1 MSRSVFTILTK
12 GKPKER
18 EAMLNSLLNVE
29 GVKEVHLF
37 KKAVT
42 LKIVRDVDFSVT
54 IGAEKPSA
62 VYRLV
67 KMSVNDWSASRS
79 DKEAEEVVVRVFA
92 HLECGKLIGK
102 SDRRQRYIVVE
113 ILPSMPTKFINSIS
127 IRPSE
132 LYVNVGSGKAVV
144 LEKIWG
150 QKERTTTVGI
160 STITIL
166 NKYVD
171 VEDLCHLLDWLIYKP
186 FSQIRSYKMQEV
198 GTKSEVTSR
207 RPGIYIPVDMNLT
220 FRVERDDKDHGG
232 YTICTSDGSVIY
244 KYSSH
249 RVFSA
254 LNYVIN
260 YLQDKKTIRKCSIP
274 IDQLAVHPFNL
285 RYIPV
290 EGIYHLR
297 FSQLIRWAETGQ
309 PINPLI
315 VTPVDPEVVSII
327 RVISDIARKLGL
339 NVEDIL
345 AGMMWRKVRLE
356 GDWLVAREDDEVYSA
371 TLRYCGKNK
380 DARKPDGK
388 IRYLIV
394 DGYLRYV
401 ATCIA
406 ALKNVNSW
414 KVIPEVD
421 AVVLGVGTDGVFGL
435 DVLSA
440 AYLSKMV
447 NAFDKNVATDVE
459 AITAFVKLFRVGDA
473 LLELGDVMGLTSL
486 IKVGEEMKGLENLE
500 IPRISPTKIKYHIGP
515 IEIKQEDLIDEEE
528 EELIQK
534 PEEMKRKG
542 RRRLLKDQW
551 IKPRSRP
558 KILYRWHCSGDRY
571 SNSNSRF

>member
-1 MSRSVFTILTK
+1 
-12 GKPKER
+12 
-18 EAMLNSLLNVE
+18 
-29 GVKEVHLF
+29 
-37 KKAVT
+37 
-42 LKIVRDVDFSVT
+42 VD
-54 IGAEKPSA
+54 
-62 VYRLV
+62 
-67 KMSVNDWSASRS
+67 
-79 DKEAEEVVVRVFA
+79 
-92 HLECGKLIGK
+92 
-102 SDRRQRYIVVE
+102 
-113 ILPSMPTKFINSIS
+113 
-127 IRPSE
+127 
-132 LYVNVGSGKAVV
+132 VGSGKAVV
-144 LEKIWG
+144 LERIWG
-150 QKERTTTVGI
+150 QKARTTTVGI

-166 NKYVD
+166 NKDVD
-171 VEDLCHLLDWLIYKP
+171 VEGLCHLLDWLIYKP

-315 VTPVDPEVVSII
+315 VTPVDPEVVSIFG
-327 RVISDIARKLGL
+327 VISDIARKLGL

-345 AGMMWRKVRLE
+345 AGMMWRKVRLD
-356 GDWLVAREDDEVYSA
+356 GDWLVAQEDDEVYSA

-401 ATCIA
+401 VTCIA

-421 AVVLGVGTDGVFGL
+421 AVVLGVCTDEVFGL

-447 NAFDKNVATDVE
+447 NVFDKNVATDME

-473 LLELGDVMGLTSL
+473 LLELGNVMGLTSL
-486 IKVGEEMKGLENLE
+486 IKAGEEMKALENLE
-500 IPRISPTKIKYHIGP
+500 IPRISPTRIKYHIGL
-515 IEIKQEDLIDEEE
+515 IKTKLERDADVGVDW
-528 EELIQK
+528 IQK
-534 PEEMKRKG
+534 VEEMRGKGKRS
-542 RRRLLKDQW
+542 RFKDPW
-551 IKPRSRP
+551 INPWSRP
-558 KILYRWHCSGDRY
+558 KLVYRWHWSGYQYRT
-571 SNSNSRF
+571 SSRSI

>member
-1 MSRSVFTILTK
+1 MSRSVFIILTK
-12 GKPKER
+12 GKPEEK

-79 DKEAEEVVVRVFA
+79 DREVEEVVVRVFA
-92 HLECGKLIGK
+92 YLEGGKLIGK
-102 SDRRQRYIVVE
+102 SGRRQRYIVVE
-113 ILPSMPTKFINSIS
+113 ILPSMPTKFIKSIS

-132 LYVNVGSGKAVV
+132 LYVDVGSGKAVV

-150 QKERTTTVGI
+150 QKERTSTVGI

-171 VEDLCHLLDWLIYKP
+171 VEGLCHLLDWLIYKP

-220 FRVERDDKDHGG
+220 FHVERDDRDHGG
-232 YTICTSDGSVIY
+232 YTICASDGSVIY

-371 TLRYCGKNK
+371 TLRYCGKNE

-394 DGYLRYV
+394 YGYLRYV

-447 NAFDKNVATDVE
+447 NAFDKNVATDME

-473 LLELGDVMGLTSL
+473 LLELGNVMGLTSL
-486 IKVGEEMKGLENLE
+486 IKAGEEMKALENLE

-515 IEIKQEDLIDEEE
+515 IETKLEDLIDEEE

>member
-132 LYVNVGSGKAVV
+132 LYVDVGSGKAVV

-150 QKERTTTVGI
+150 QKERTSTVGI

-171 VEDLCHLLDWLIYKP
+171 VEGLCHLLDWLIYKP

-220 FRVERDDKDHGG
+220 FHVERDDRDHGG
-232 YTICTSDGSVIY
+232 YTICASDGSVIY

-371 TLRYCGKNK
+371 TLRYCGKNE

-515 IEIKQEDLIDEEE
+515 IETKLEDLIDEEE

-558 KILYRWHCSGDRY
+558 KILYRWHCSADRY

>member
-1 MSRSVFTILTK
+1 MSRSVFIILTK
-12 GKPKER
+12 GKPEEK

-42 LKIVRDVDFSVT
+42 LKIARDVDFSVT
-54 IGAEKPSA
+54 IGPNKPSA

-79 DKEAEEVVVRVFA
+79 DREVEEVVVRVFA
-92 HLECGKLIGK
+92 YLECGKLIGK
-102 SDRRQRYIVVE
+102 SGRRQRYIVVE
-113 ILPSMPTKFINSIS
+113 ILPSMPTKFIKSIS

-132 LYVNVGSGKAVV
+132 LYVDVGSGKAVV
-144 LEKIWG
+144 LERIWG
-150 QKERTTTVGI
+150 QKARTTTVGI

-166 NKYVD
+166 NKDVD
-171 VEDLCHLLDWLIYKP
+171 VEGLCHLLDWLIYKP

-315 VTPVDPEVVSII
+315 VTPVNPEVISILRGI
-327 RVISDIARKLGL
+327 LDIARKLGL

-371 TLRYCGKNK
+371 TLRYCGKNE

-515 IEIKQEDLIDEEE
+515 IETKLEDLIDEEE

>member
-1 MSRSVFTILTK
+1 
-12 GKPKER
+12 
-18 EAMLNSLLNVE
+18 
-29 GVKEVHLF
+29 
-37 KKAVT
+37 
-42 LKIVRDVDFSVT
+42 
-54 IGAEKPSA
+54 
-62 VYRLV
+62 
-67 KMSVNDWSASRS
+67 
-79 DKEAEEVVVRVFA
+79 
-92 HLECGKLIGK
+92 
-102 SDRRQRYIVVE
+102 
-113 ILPSMPTKFINSIS
+113 MPTKFINSIS

-132 LYVNVGSGKAVV
+132 LYVDVGSGKAVV

-150 QKERTTTVGI
+150 QKERTSTVGI

-171 VEDLCHLLDWLIYKP
+171 VEGLCHLLDWLIYKP

-220 FRVERDDKDHGG
+220 FHVERDDRDHGG
-232 YTICTSDGSVIY
+232 YTICASDGSVIY

-315 VTPVDPEVVSII
+315 VTPVDPEVVSIF

-371 TLRYCGKNK
+371 TLRYCGKNE

-440 AYLSKMV
+440 AYLSKIV

-515 IEIKQEDLIDEEE
+515 IETKLEDLIDEEE

>member
-113 ILPSMPTKFINSIS
+113 VLPSMPTKFINSIS

-132 LYVNVGSGKAVV
+132 LYVDVGSGKAVV

-150 QKERTTTVGI
+150 QKERTSTVGI

-171 VEDLCHLLDWLIYKP
+171 VEGLCHLLDWLIYKP

-220 FRVERDDKDHGG
+220 FHVERDDRDHGG
-232 YTICTSDGSVIY
+232 YTICASDGSVIY

-371 TLRYCGKNK
+371 TLRYCGKNE

-401 ATCIA
+401 ATCIS

-440 AYLSKMV
+440 AYLSKIV

-515 IEIKQEDLIDEEE
+515 IETKLEDLIDEEE